1 MIDFDKLLKVVVD
14 QGASDLFVTAGL
26 PPSIKVSGKMMPMS
40 KTPLTADQAREMVH
54 GTMTEAQVQEFESER
69 ECNFAIHSSVAGRF
83 RVSAFYQRNFAGMV
97 LRRIET
103 HIPTCDEL
111 KLPEVIKNLAMTKR
125 GLIIFV
131 GATGTGKS
139 TSLASMIG
147 HRNTHSKG
155 HIITIEDPIEYI
167 HHPKECA
174 ISQREVGRDAKSFA
188 SALKASLRED
198 PDVILVGELRDL
210 ETVQLAI
217 TAAETGHLVF
227 GTLHTSG
234 APNTINRL
242 IDVFP
247 AAQQGQVRS
256 QLAESLRLVV
266 TQQLV
271 KTADGQGRVAAFEI
285 MVCNHAVRNLVREG
299 KIFQIAAVMQTARGE
314 GMVTMNHSVDELVS
328 SGKIN
333 YEDVELRD

>member
-1 MIDFDKLLKVVVD
+1 MN
-14 QGASDLFVTAGL
+14 T
-26 PPSIKVSGKMMPMS
+26 SIN
-40 KTPLTADQAREMVH
+40 LR
-54 GTMTEAQVQEFESER
+54 
-69 ECNFAIHSSVAGRF
+69 
-83 RVSAFYQRNFAGMV
+83 SA
-97 LRRIET
+97 
-103 HIPTCDEL
+103 
-111 KLPEVIKNLAMTKR
+111 
-125 GLIIFV
+125 
-131 GATGTGKS
+131 
-139 TSLASMIG
+139 
-147 HRNTHSKG
+147 
-155 HIITIEDPIEYI
+155 
-167 HHPKECA
+167 A

-227 GTLHTSG
+227 ATLHTSG

-271 KTADGQGRVAAFEI
+271 KTADGNGRVAAFEI

-299 KIFQIAAVMQTARGE
+299 KIFQIAGVMQTARGE
-314 GMVTMNHSVDELVS
+314 GMVTMNHSVEELVS

-333 YEDVELRD
+333 YDDVELRD

>member
-1 MIDFDKLLKVVVD
+1 MFEIIERYNAEFKFSDIHLKENQPVMLRVNGDMVTPEEDIISSTDLRQFANDSLSEKQLEQLTEVRDVD
-14 QGASDLFVTAGL
+14 L
-26 PPSIKVSGKMMPMS
+26 
-40 KTPLTADQAREMVH
+40 
-54 GTMTEAQVQEFESER
+54 
-69 ECNFAIHSSVAGRF
+69 AIEVGEYRF
-83 RVSAFYQRNFAGMV
+83 RVNFFYTAEGLSAV
-97 LRRIET
+97 LRKIET
-103 HIPTCDEL
+103 EIP
-111 KLPEVIKNLAMTKR
+111 AMTDLNLPYVMQEIVDKPN
-125 GLIIFV
+125 GLV
-131 GATGTGKS
+131 LVTGPTGSGKS
-139 TSLASMIG
+139 TSLASIIDAF
-147 HRNTHSKG
+147 NASKQG
-155 HIITIEDPIEYI
+155 HILTIEDPIEYI

-174 ISQREVGRDAKSFA
+174 ISQREVGRDAESFA

-210 ETVQLAI
+210 ETIQLAI

-256 QLAESLRLVV
+256 QLSESLRLVV
-266 TQQLV
+266 TQQLI

-285 MVCNHAVRNLVREG
+285 MVCNHAVRNLIREG
-299 KIFQIAAVMQTARGE
+299 KIFQISGVMQTARGE
-314 GMVTMNHSVDELVS
+314 GMVTMNHSVEELIS

-333 YEDVELRD
+333 YDDVELRE